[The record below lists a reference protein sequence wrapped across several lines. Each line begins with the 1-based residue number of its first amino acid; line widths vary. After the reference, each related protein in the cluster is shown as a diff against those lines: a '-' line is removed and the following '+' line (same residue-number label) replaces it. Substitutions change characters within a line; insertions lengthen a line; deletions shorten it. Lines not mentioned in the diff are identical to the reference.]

1 MTHAQKRKKY
11 FCNLWAIIKCMEKN
25 DILTQ
30 HLPHG
35 TIEPVPLDFPHQ
47 LTTSPAACINKLECA
62 EQFLLL
68 VTIPHQILTMVQ
80 WSDNLA

>member
-1 MTHAQKRKKY
+1 MLKKEKNT
-11 FCNLWAIIKCMEKN
+11 FAIYGPLLNVWKKN

-47 LTTSPAACINKLECA
+47 LTTSPAACVNKLECA